1 MSTLSLSFAIPI
13 HDETRL
19 QFVDILHLP
28 HRVTCYIRTK
38 NTSTST
44 EDDGCMI

>member
-19 QFVDILHLP
+19 QFVDVTSIVGRGLP
-28 HRVTCYIRTK
+28 L
-38 NTSTST
+38 
-44 EDDGCMI
+44 G